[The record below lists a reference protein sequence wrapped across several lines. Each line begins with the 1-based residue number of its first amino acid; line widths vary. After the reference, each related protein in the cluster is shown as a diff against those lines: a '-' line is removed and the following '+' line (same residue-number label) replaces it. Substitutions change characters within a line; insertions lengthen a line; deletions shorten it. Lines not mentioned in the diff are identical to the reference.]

1 ANGVAVE
8 EWSSLVNPECRI
20 PAYIESF
27 TGISNEMVA
36 AAPRFADIAALVLE
50 KLKSPRPDGPPRPAP
65 VFVAHN
71 ARFDYSFL
79 RAEFRRVDVHFSAQV
94 LCTVKLSRRLFP
106 QHPRHSL

>member
-1 ANGVAVE
+1 M
-8 EWSSLVNPECRI
+8 PI

-36 AAPRFADIAALVLE
+36 ARRA
-50 KLKSPRPDGPPRPAP
+50 SPTSRRSCSTSCAAP

-79 RAEFRRVDVHFSAQV
+79 RTEFRRLDMHFSAKV

-106 QHPRHSL
+106 EFARHNLDA